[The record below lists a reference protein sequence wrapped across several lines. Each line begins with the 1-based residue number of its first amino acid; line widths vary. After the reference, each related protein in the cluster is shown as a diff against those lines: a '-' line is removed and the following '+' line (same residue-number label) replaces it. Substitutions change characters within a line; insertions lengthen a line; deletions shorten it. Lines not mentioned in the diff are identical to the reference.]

1 MARGAGRVGAG
12 RRARRPLQGSRAGRG
27 FHARLDRG
35 DPDRTAP
42 LVRGAGRRGRLG
54 RGGAGAAGATAAD
67 GRYAASPADPEAL
80 RDRVTA
86 TVTGLLALAGIAA
99 DPVRDREGILLSA
112 IFEQAWTAGRDL
124 DLAAL
129 IAAVQKPP
137 FEQVGVIPLDA
148 FFPDKDRF
156 ALALALNNLLASPG
170 FAAWREGEPL
180 EIPRLLFT
188 PEGKP
193 RLAVLSIAHLSDA
206 ERMFFVTLLLN
217 ELVAWMRTQP
227 GTTSLRALLY
237 MDEVFGFFPP
247 VANPPSKKPMLTLL
261 KQARAFGI
269 GVVLATQNPVDLD
282 YKALANAGMWF
293 VGRLQTDRDRDR
305 VLEGLEGAAASTG
318 KGFDRAAMAATMG
331 ALGKR
336 VFLLS
341 SIYEEG
347 PVSFQTRWALSYLR
361 GPLTRT
367 EIQRLRGGAT
377 GVGTGTGTGTGAAA
391 GVVPS
396 REAPGSGA
404 SPRSGARPVIP
415 SGLNETFLPGPVA
428 AAPVYRPALL
438 GHARAHFVAA
448 KLGVDAW
455 RELAYLAPLETGTDL
470 DDPWTASAE
479 LPGPPAAGAPAP
491 DGARFIP
498 PPSDAFES
506 RRLARWDKGLG
517 EHVYRTATLAVFVAP
532 VLEETSRAGEREAE
546 FRARLALIARER
558 RDAALEDLKK
568 RYAVKVERLQEGV
581 RKAEERHARESSQ
594 LQERTVQ
601 TAVNTGAAIF
611 GALFGRRRSF
621 GGVGRAIGGAS
632 KTVKEKDDVTRA
644 AEGVT
649 EAKRKLEELEAEV
662 RAEIARLDAAH
673 DPAALAV
680 EVEQVKPRKADTAT
694 VRIALAW
701 RAGLT
706 G

>member
-1 MARGAGRVGAG
+1 M
-12 RRARRPLQGSRAGRG
+12 
-27 FHARLDRG
+27 
-35 DPDRTAP
+35 
-42 LVRGAGRRGRLG
+42 
-54 RGGAGAAGATAAD
+54 
-67 GRYAASPADPEAL
+67 
-80 RDRVTA
+80 
-86 TVTGLLALAGIAA
+86 
-99 DPVRDREGILLSA
+99 
-112 IFEQAWTAGRDL
+112 
-124 DLAAL
+124 

-137 FEQVGVIPLDA
+137 FEQVGVIPLDS

-341 SIYEEG
+341 SIYEDG

-367 EIQRLRGGAT
+367 EIQRLRGAASAT
-377 GVGTGTGTGTGAAA
+377 APVTQPAAA
-391 GVVPS
+391 A
-396 REAPGSGA
+396 APRSGPA
-404 SPRSGARPVIP
+404 SGARPVIP
-415 SGLNETFLPGPVA
+415 SGLNEIFLPGPVE

-558 RDAALEDLKK
+558 RDAALEELKK

-632 KTVKEKDDVTRA
+632 KTVKEKDDVARA

-662 RAEIARLDAAH
+662 RAEVARLDAAH